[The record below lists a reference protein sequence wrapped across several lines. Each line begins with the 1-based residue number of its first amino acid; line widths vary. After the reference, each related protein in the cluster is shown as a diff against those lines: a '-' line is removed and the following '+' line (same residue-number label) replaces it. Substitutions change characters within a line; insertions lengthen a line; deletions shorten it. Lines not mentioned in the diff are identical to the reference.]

1 MATSALE
8 KEIAQLELESKIIN
22 QKARAN
28 YLEQVSDIKERV
40 KQIGDEA
47 SQKAKQVVDRVG
59 EYINQNPQKAALI
72 GLGIGVGL
80 GLVLGLLVRRRK
92 NDD

>member
-1 MATSALE
+1 MSASILE
-8 KEIAQLELESKIIN
+8 KEIEQLEQESKIIN

-47 SQKAKQVVDRVG
+47 SVKAKQIVDRVG
-59 EYINQNPQKAALI
+59 AYINENPQKSALI
-72 GLGIGVGL
+72 GLGLGIGL
-80 GLVLGLLVRRRK
+80 GVVLGLLVRRK
-92 NDD
+92 KSE